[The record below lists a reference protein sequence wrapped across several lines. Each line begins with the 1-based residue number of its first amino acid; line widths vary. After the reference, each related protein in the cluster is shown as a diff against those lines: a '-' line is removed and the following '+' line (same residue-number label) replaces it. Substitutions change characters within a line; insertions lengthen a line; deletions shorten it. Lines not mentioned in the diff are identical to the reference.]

1 MERKV
6 QKRMLAMSG
15 EATITQKLNNLK
27 PIYCT
32 ATKKQVVAEVQQEF
46 IIPNGL
52 ATWLH
57 CEACRGWHVVIDRIS
72 NDYAQNSSGQSLEV
86 II

>member
-1 MERKV
+1 MNAEI
-6 QKRMLAMSG
+6 
-15 EATITQKLNNLK
+15 TITQKLNNLK

-32 ATKKQVVAEVQQEF
+32 ATKKQVVAEVQQKF

-52 ATWLH
+52 VTWLH
-57 CEACRGWHVVIDRIS
+57 CEACRGWHVMINSIS
-72 NDYAQNSSGQSLEV
+72 DDYAQNSSGQSLEV